1 MDITTGRW
9 TSELSGVGA
18 GLDSFYEYMLK
29 SYVLFG
35 EKEDYDMFNTSY
47 TLIQR
52 YLRRGSVLLCALV
65 FLN

>member
-1 MDITTGRW
+1 MDITTGKW

-35 EKEDYDMFNTSY
+35 EQEDYDMFNASY
-47 TLIQR
+47 AVIKQYMR
-52 YLRRGSVLLCALV
+52 KG
-65 FLN
+65 